1 MSGAFS
7 LEQKWQIITEL
18 ELTQDKFQEIEQCLA
33 NAEKTSDYLVRQVI
47 ELLEQL
53 KETSKRLH
61 EISVK
66 ETGVT
71 KVDVIE
77 FNKNR
82 DCQLRR
88 YQDDLKAKLS
98 RAIGYSYSVKILW

>member
-1 MSGAFS
+1 MSGVFT

-18 ELTQDKFQEIEQCLA
+18 ELTQDKFEEIERCLT
-33 NAEKTSDYLVRQVI
+33 NVENTSDYLVRQVI
-47 ELLEQL
+47 ELLGQL
-53 KETSKRLH
+53 KEASRRLH

-77 FNKNR
+77 FDQDR